1 MKPMHIEE
9 LTQTR
14 SVLGESPMWDVDTD
28 RLFWVDSL
36 GRKIFRA
43 APDGSDL
50 LEMDVPAN
58 LGSIALC
65 RGGGLIGAFKTGLHF
80 VDVDSGALTPI
91 GNPELD
97 LPNNTLNDGKV
108 DAAGRFWF
116 GSMNITEAE
125 PSGTL
130 YRLDPDLSLTKIL
143 GNITVSNGPCWSADG
158 RRFYFGDSTTRLIT
172 AFDFDLALGT
182 LSRPRPFFSS
192 PFDPPST
199 VDGAT
204 VDAEGYLWSAQVYS
218 GRIVRVAPDGTLD
231 RTIEMTTPAVT
242 SVMFG
247 GPDLDTLFVTSMAR
261 PLKADLLHA
270 SDTSAAPCLPFTG
283 WAYAGGPNRNSQ
295 SNRLRDPAASSFNA
309 NSGNKSRPLTPPCGD
324 PLHER
329 SFPQPWALRPARPP
343 AELLVRRGIAA

>member
-1 MKPMHIEE
+1 MKPLHIEE

-14 SVLGESPMWDVDTD
+14 SVLGESPMWDVDSN

-65 RGGGLIGAFKTGLHF
+65 LGGGLVGAFKNGLHF
-80 VDVDSGALTPI
+80 VDVDSGELTLVC
-91 GNPELD
+91 NPEPD
-97 LPNNTLNDGKV
+97 RPNNTLNDGKV
-108 DAAGRFWF
+108 DAAGRLWF

-125 PSGTL
+125 PSGSL
-130 YRLDPDLSLTKIL
+130 YRLDPDLSVTKVL
-143 GNITVSNGPCWSADG
+143 GNVTISNGPCWSADG
-158 RRFYFGDSTTRLIT
+158 RQFYFGDSTTRLIT
-172 AFDFDLALGT
+172 AFDFDPALGM

-192 PFDPPST
+192 PFEPPST

-231 RTIEMTTPAVT
+231 RTIEMPTPAVT

-261 PLKADLLHA
+261 PLKA
-270 SDTSAAPCLPFTG
+270 
-283 WAYAGGPNRNSQ
+283 
-295 SNRLRDPAASSFNA
+295 
-309 NSGNKSRPLTPPCGD
+309 
-324 PLHER
+324 E
-329 SFPQPWALRPARPP
+329 
-343 AELLVRRGIAA
+343 LVRAPNASAGALFAVHGLGVRGRPEPKFVGQSPA